1 MPSLKLTYFDLRG
14 RAEPIRLAFLLS
26 DIEYED
32 DRFSFP
38 QWKEVKPKTP
48 YGSVPTLTVDGEQ
61 MAQSGAILRYVGK
74 LAALYPSDAIAAL
87 KVDEVMETLVDLNN
101 STYSYRG
108 SDTEQLK
115 AARKKLVDED
125 IPRYVGALEKR
136 LETFGGASHAVG
148 NELTV
153 ADLVITCTVNSVQCG
168 ILDYVPVDV
177 LDQYPRINAIHKAVM
192 DNPKVVEWYKKY
204 PIKKQT
210 PKMD

>member
-1 MPSLKLTYFDLRG
+1 MKLTYFDLRG

-26 DIEYED
+26 DIQYED

-38 QWKEVKPKTP
+38 QFKEIKPTTP

-74 LAALYPSDAIAAL
+74 LGNLYPSDPLTAL
-87 KVDEVMETLVDLNN
+87 KVDEVIEALVDLGN
-101 STYSYRG
+101 SMYSYRG
-108 SDTEQLK
+108 SDAELLK
-115 AARKKLVDED
+115 AARKKFVDED
-125 IPRYVGALEKR
+125 VPRYVGALEKR
-136 LETFGGASHAVG
+136 LELFGDASHAVG
-148 NELTV
+148 DQLTV

-168 ILDYVPVDV
+168 IMDYVPVDV
-177 LDQYPRINAIHKAVM
+177 LDAYPRINAIHKAVM
-192 DNPKVVEWYKKY
+192 ENPKVVEWYKKY